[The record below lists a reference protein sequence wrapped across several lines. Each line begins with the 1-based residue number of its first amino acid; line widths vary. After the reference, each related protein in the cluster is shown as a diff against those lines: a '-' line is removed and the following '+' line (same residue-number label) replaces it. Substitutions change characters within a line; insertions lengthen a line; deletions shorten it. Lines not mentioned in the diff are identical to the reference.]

1 MIPLMI
7 SVTTPGMITTG
18 DARSARSSGALQLRF
33 VLLTLLALVVP
44 WSGSAAEEV
53 RPLRWPELIPASLA
67 GAPVAPPSVD
77 HFGDTP
83 DLTQLS
89 PWGDLEMSAL
99 LVPELDGE
107 QITISG
113 FVVPLN
119 LTRDNR
125 VDEFLLV
132 PYFGACVHVP
142 PPPPNQVIYVTSDEG
157 LDAQRIYEAWTVTG
171 TLRVEARRSAM
182 ADAGYSL
189 AAAGIRLYGT

>member
-1 MIPLMI
+1 MPLCRALLL
-7 SVTTPGMITTG
+7 VLL
-18 DARSARSSGALQLRF
+18 SGALADA
-33 VLLTLLALVVP
+33 LADP
-44 WSGSAAEEV
+44 RA
-53 RPLRWPELIPASLA
+53 LRWPELIPESLA
-67 GAPVAPPSVD
+67 GVPVAPPSPD
-77 HFGDTP
+77 HSGATP

-107 QITISG
+107 RVTISG

-142 PPPPNQVIYVTSDEG
+142 PPPPNQVIFVTSEQG
-157 LDAQRIYEAWTVTG
+157 LDAERIYEAWTVTG

-189 AAAGIRLYGT
+189 AAAGIRLYGS

>member
-1 MIPLMI
+1 MPQANNVPAAFRKLTVHAIP
-7 SVTTPGMITTG
+7 
-18 DARSARSSGALQLRF
+18 
-33 VLLTLLALVVP
+33 VLLLVLLA
-44 WSGSAAEEV
+44 GSTAAAAADT
-53 RPLRWPELIPASLA
+53 RALRWPELIPESLA

-77 HFGDTP
+77 HSGSAP

-99 LVPELDGE
+99 LVPELEGE
-107 QITISG
+107 HVTISG

-119 LTRDNR
+119 LTPDNR

-142 PPPPNQVIYVTSDEG
+142 PPPPNQVIFVTTEQG
-157 LDAQRIYEAWTVTG
+157 LDAERIYEAWTVTG

-182 ADAGYSL
+182 ADAGYSI
-189 AAAGIRLYGT
+189 AATDARIYGS